1 MKYIIGVDFGGTN
14 IRLGLVNSSGK
25 IVYRDR
31 WDTHSYLS
39 SKSKLIKNLAE
50 KVRSLLDNNSLKS
63 KDVSGIGIGLPG
75 LIDPKKG
82 IVNFL
87 PNVPG
92 WRKVPLVKIL
102 EKALQI
108 PVFIDNDVNLMA
120 LGEWQYGA
128 GKGYNNL
135 LCITLGTG
143 VGGGLILDGRLYR
156 GEGYVAGEV
165 GHMPLNEKGPEC
177 SCNGKACLERYVGNQ
192 RLREKAG
199 KLFKNKR
206 ITLEEVFY
214 LANQSNTRAIEFWEE
229 TALHLGNVLIGVV
242 NLLNPRVIVIGGGV
256 SNSFKFLKGSLTNV
270 IKSRSMQVQSK
281 MVKIVRAKLGDDAAI
296 IGARILIKDLT
307 TGVNKK
313 NVQ

>member
-50 KVRSLLDNNSLKS
+50 KVRSLLDTNSLKS

-165 GHMPLNEKGPEC
+165 GQMPLNEKGNEC
-177 SCNGKACLERYVGNQ
+177 SCNGKACLDR
-192 RLREKAG
+192 
-199 KLFKNKR
+199 
-206 ITLEEVFY
+206 
-214 LANQSNTRAIEFWEE
+214 
-229 TALHLGNVLIGVV
+229 
-242 NLLNPRVIVIGGGV
+242 
-256 SNSFKFLKGSLTNV
+256 
-270 IKSRSMQVQSK
+270 
-281 MVKIVRAKLGDDAAI
+281 
-296 IGARILIKDLT
+296 
-307 TGVNKK
+307 
-313 NVQ
+313 